1 MNKTSRIIL
10 SLLAVTAMG
19 TAQAQTALKLS
30 IDSMFSLLERNN
42 TSLIAGKSQIEVAE
56 RGIDV
61 AKDARFPDIDA
72 SLQFSYIGN
81 ALMTDR
87 DFSNAKGLS
96 SPHFGNA
103 LHVQVVQPLYA
114 GGAISTGIKIAGI
127 NRDLAVTNTSLTR
140 NQARYGVLC
149 QYLELYRIDN
159 AMCVVDSNITLAQ
172 RLIDQISVKHSQG
185 VALSNDVTRYQVQ
198 LESLRLKR
206 TTLVNRRRVA
216 CHQLCSALGL
226 KQDVTLVPDS
236 SVAHIANVDA
246 TEAVWQQT
254 ASSGALQLKLSRLN
268 EQMCSQQ
275 LRLARSEMLPS
286 VALVAANN
294 FDGPF
299 TYDLPPVNKNI
310 NVWYVGLGVK
320 YSLSSLY
327 KGRRKVRQAEA
338 ALRQSQDAIM
348 QTSTA
353 VDDAMQQACVAFS
366 QAKSELATQQRQVQ
380 LARQNYAVMN
390 DRYVNQ
396 LVLVTDMIDAANTLL
411 NAEILEV
418 DARIGIAQAYYS
430 MKYIAGDL

>member
-10 SLLAVTAMG
+10 SLIAVAAMG
-19 TAQAQTALKLS
+19 SAQAHTALKLS
-30 IDSMFSLLERNN
+30 VDSMFSLLERNN
-42 TSLIAGKSQIEVAE
+42 TALIAGKSQLYVAE
-56 RGIDV
+56 RGIEV
-61 AKDARFPDIDA
+61 AKDARLPDIDA
-72 SLQFSYIGN
+72 SLQLSYIGN

-103 LHVQVVQPLYA
+103 LHLQVVQPLYA

-140 NQARYGVLC
+140 NQVRYGVLC

-226 KQDVTLVPDS
+226 KQDVTLIPDS

-246 TEAVWQQT
+246 TESVWQQT

-338 ALRQSQDAIM
+338 ALRQSQDATI

>member
-10 SLLAVTAMG
+10 SLIAVAAMG
-19 TAQAQTALKLS
+19 SAQAQTALKLS
-30 IDSMFSLLERNN
+30 VDSMFSLLERNN
-42 TSLIAGKSQIEVAE
+42 TALIAGKSQVYVAE
-56 RGIDV
+56 RGIEV
-61 AKDARFPDIDA
+61 AKDARLPDIDA

-103 LHVQVVQPLYA
+103 LHLQVVQPLYA

-140 NQARYGVLC
+140 HQVRYGVLC

-226 KQDVTLVPDS
+226 KQDVTLIPDS
-236 SVAHIANVDA
+236 SVVHISNVDA
-246 TEAVWQQT
+246 TESVWQQT

-299 TYDLPPVNKNI
+299 TYDLPPVNKNL

-338 ALRQSQDAIM
+338 ALRQSQDATM

-390 DRYVNQ
+390 ERYVNQ